1 MIKLSMGQITNIF
14 QTLSVLMNQN
24 FSGATAFK
32 VARLAREIGKEMET
46 FDAERMKLVEKY
58 GEKGDDGRVK
68 TDENGNVKIME
79 SAIQDCNAEFNE
91 LLNQEI
97 QINAEMLPAS
107 VLDEM
112 QNVTPAQMLTLE
124 PIVNFEV

>member
-1 MIKLSMGQITNIF
+1 MIKLSMGQITSIF

-46 FDAERMKLVEKY
+46 FDTERMKLVEKY

>member
-1 MIKLSMGQITNIF
+1 MIKLSMGQITSIF

-97 QINAEMLPAS
+97 QINVEMLPAS

-112 QNVTPAQMLTLE
+112 QNVTPAQMLALE

>member
-1 MIKLSMGQITNIF
+1 MIKLSMGQITSIF

-46 FDAERMKLVEKY
+46 FDTERMKLVEKY

-79 SAIQDCNAEFNE
+79 SAIQDCNAEFSE

-124 PIVNFEV
+124 PIMNFEV

>member
-1 MIKLSMGQITNIF
+1 MIKLSMGQITSIF

>member
-91 LLNQEI
+91 LLSQEI

>member
-1 MIKLSMGQITNIF
+1 MIKLSMGQITSIF
-14 QTLSVLMNQN
+14 QTLSMLMNQN
-24 FSGATAFK
+24 FSGAIAFK

>member
-1 MIKLSMGQITNIF
+1 MIKLSMGQITSIF

-68 TDENGNVKIME
+68 TDENGNVKIMA

>member
-1 MIKLSMGQITNIF
+1 MIKLNMNQITSIF
-14 QTLSVLMNQN
+14 QSLSVLMNQN

-32 VARLAREIGKEMET
+32 VARLAIEIGKEMQT

-79 SAIQDCNAEFNE
+79 SAIQDCNAEFGE

-97 QINAEMLPAS
+97 QINVEMLPAN

-112 QNVTPAQMLTLE
+112 QNVTPAQMLALE
-124 PIVNFEV
+124 PIVDFEG

>member
-1 MIKLSMGQITNIF
+1 MIKLSMGQITSIF

-97 QINAEMLPAS
+97 QINAEMLPAN

>member
-1 MIKLSMGQITNIF
+1 MGQITSIF

-46 FDAERMKLVEKY
+46 FDTERMKLVEKY